1 MRAAPLECRRD
12 PEGGI
17 WFQLYDAGGRSNEW
31 VVVSGEGGAG
41 DVSRVAASE
50 GARVLAVSAGRVWAG
65 VRDAFGVPA
74 VQVLQIQGAGG

>member
-1 MRAAPLECRRD
+1 M
-12 PEGGI
+12 

-41 DVSRVAASE
+41 DVSHVAAPE
-50 GARVLAVSAGRVWAG
+50 GARVLAVSGDRVWAE

-74 VQVLQIQGAGG
+74 VQVLRIESAGR